1 MLNNKKAFQ
10 LKYKNPELPVPPGME
25 IAATIEFQTEN
36 AQEYVDKMVITI
48 DNQEIEIPI
57 QAFPAC
63 PIIVVDGK

>member
-1 MLNNKKAFQ
+1 
-10 LKYKNPELPVPPGME
+10 ME
-25 IAATIEFQTEN
+25 IAATVEFQTEH

-63 PIIVVDGK
+63 PIIVVDGLKSLFDNNRFKKI

>member
-1 MLNNKKAFQ
+1 
-10 LKYKNPELPVPPGME
+10 ME
-25 IAATIEFQTEN
+25 IAATVEFQTEH

-63 PIIVVDGK
+63 PIIVVDGLHLK